1 MAHFAVSQIRCA
13 KEIDLW
19 VRTLPGNTSS
29 LLGGVKQRVG
39 NVGNAVMAK
48 CMKVDEE
55 RMITEVWTRNYDP
68 DDEIHLSYRDRGRKL
83 QDLKMESD
91 MAKGGRL
98 VALAILFWMDKIWR
112 REKLVPIWI
121 GNCSSTS

>member
-1 MAHFAVSQIRCA
+1 MSQIRCA

-39 NVGNAVMAK
+39 NIGNSVMAK

-55 RMITEVWTRNYDP
+55 RMNTEVRTRN
-68 DDEIHLSYRDRGRKL
+68 
-83 QDLKMESD
+83 
-91 MAKGGRL
+91 
-98 VALAILFWMDKIWR
+98 
-112 REKLVPIWI
+112 
-121 GNCSSTS
+121 